1 MKNVCKLF
9 FTIMAIAT
17 YSFAVE
23 PPICEEFNLEFG
35 VDCVATEK
43 QAVIITYHEDGSR
56 TYEYFNDGKKAY
68 LELGAN
74 HNSIYANSGKRSL
87 AVANIP
93 SDDKE
98 EYIRQV
104 FDAVLTDI
112 DY

>member
-1 MKNVCKLF
+1 MRKILL
-9 FTIMAIAT
+9 TIALMAISA
-17 YSFAVE
+17 FAVE
-23 PPICEEFNLEFG
+23 PPICAEFENEFG
-35 VDCVATEK
+35 IECVEGDTH
-43 QAVIITYHEDGSR
+43 AVIITYGEKGSR
-56 TYEYFNDGKKAY
+56 TYEYFANGKKVY
-68 LELGAN
+68 IELGAN

>member
-1 MKNVCKLF
+1 MRKIL
-9 FTIMAIAT
+9 FTIMVVAISA
-17 YSFAVE
+17 FAVDL
-23 PPICEEFNLEFG
+23 PICEEFNLEFG
-35 VDCVATEK
+35 VDCVATET

-56 TYEYFNDGKKAY
+56 SYEYFANGQKVY
-68 LELGAN
+68 IELGEN

-93 SDDKE
+93 SEDKE

>member
-1 MKNVCKLF
+1 MRKIL
-9 FTIMAIAT
+9 FTIMAVAISA
-17 YSFAVE
+17 FAVDL
-23 PPICEEFNLEFG
+23 PICEEFNLEFG
-35 VDCVATEK
+35 VDCVSTDK